1 MRWRPRGRRISRRCA
16 GASTQKTKPRGSLG
30 RLEDLAVRVAAAG
43 GRLDA
48 LDPVIVVVAGDHGVA
63 RRGVSAYPQEV
74 TRQMLAAFTGGDAAV
89 CVLARQAGADLV
101 VVDAGVVEPVDDP
114 AVLDLR
120 QGPGTADFT
129 TGPAMTRRQAEAALA
144 AGVELADELVR
155 DHGLVALG
163 EMGIGNSTAAAAV
176 AAALLECGPQATCGR
191 GTGLDD
197 AGLAHKLAVVEAGL
211 RLHHPDPADPVGVLA
226 AVGGFELAVLAGLAL
241 GVASHEVPVVIDGFI
256 SSTSALAAARLAPAL
271 AGPARCL
278 APFAGA
284 GAHARPGRAR
294 PRADARPR
302 HAARRGLGR
311 RAVPAA
317 HPLVARDPRG
327 DGDVRGRRRHRCGPL
342 TPPRRRSRS

>member
-1 MRWRPRGRRISRRCA
+1 MREVEATRPADIAALRGRLD
-16 GASTQKTKPRGSLG
+16 QKTKPRGSLG

-89 CVLARQAGADLV
+89 CVLARQASADLV

-176 AAALLECGPQATCGR
+176 AAALLECGPEATCGR

-271 AGPARCL
+271 PARLVASHRSPEPGHTLVLDALGLEPILDLGMRLGEGSGAALCL
-278 APFAGA
+278 PLIRSSLAILEEMATFAGA
-284 GAHARPGRAR
+284 GVTDAGR
-294 PRADARPR
+294 
-302 HAARRGLGR
+302 
-311 RAVPAA
+311 
-317 HPLVARDPRG
+317 
-327 DGDVRGRRRHRCGPL
+327 
-342 TPPRRRSRS
+342 